1 MFSII
6 HPNVKPIRG
15 FAPNPTFFFV
25 LTQRRKQE
33 KSSLPAE
40 ASAPAGLPAGQVE
53 QNEPPAG
60 PGKTS
65 TFCMAH
71 APCLLDGCA
80 CANKTTMFVNFYE
93 PVAV

>member
-33 KSSLPAE
+33 KSSLPA
-40 ASAPAGLPAGQVE
+40 GQVE

-65 TFCMAH
+65 TFCLAT
-71 APCLLDGCA
+71 ARSLWVGSAL
-80 CANKTTMFVNFYE
+80 Y
-93 PVAV
+93 